1 MIKLYR
7 LAFIVVL
14 AFTISCSNDDKAIDT
29 VVEEIER
36 GAILR
41 NIDRISPD
49 FNRTDT
55 GSFFSVTLE
64 EQDLEEGEIFD
75 FVRLY
80 IQYLDRTSSNG
91 NTSTAEIILKDVPS
105 SDFQLGSNG
114 LPVGTITVTYQEA
127 IDALNLDVN
136 TVLAGDQFG
145 LRMQIHLTDGRTFS
159 SENGSASILTDACFF
174 RSPYRYMIN
183 VIDPIDNDLFTGVYN
198 YEIITDPLSP
208 FSGIDNQGVVTITTG
223 NTPNVRRTGIIGEGL
238 EFTIAGTHVY
248 PKIYQSVNLFCR
260 ESALHILTGQDD
272 QQFGQVD
279 LTDDTVF
286 ELDLVFGFEGWTGS
300 GGDLGIPEL
309 VTFRFS
315 KQ

>member
-7 LAFIVVL
+7 LTFIVL
-14 AFTISCSNDDKAIDT
+14 LTFTISCSNDDKAIDT

-41 NIDRISPD
+41 NIDRISPN
-49 FNRTDT
+49 FERANTE
-55 GSFFSVTLE
+55 SFFSVTLE
-64 EQDLEEGEIFD
+64 EQDLEEGGIFD

-80 IQYLDRTSSNG
+80 IQYSDRTPSNG
-91 NTSTAEIILKDVPS
+91 SDSRAEILLRDVPS
-105 SDFQLGSNG
+105 SDFQSGNNG
-114 LPVGTITVTYQEA
+114 LPVGTITVTYQEVL
-127 IDALNLDVN
+127 DAFNLDVN
-136 TVLAGDQFG
+136 TVLDGDQFG
-145 LRMQIHLTDGRTFS
+145 LRMEINLTDGRTFS
-159 SENGSASILTDACFF
+159 TENGSASILTDACFF
-174 RSPYRYMIN
+174 KSPYRYVIN
-183 VIDPIDNDLFTGVYN
+183 VIEPIENDLFTGIYN

-208 FSGIDNQGVVTITTG
+208 FSGINNQGVVTITAG
-223 NTPNVRRTGIIGEGL
+223 NTPNVRRTGIIAEGL
-238 EFTIAGTHVY
+238 EFTIAGTNVY
-248 PKIYQSVNLFCR
+248 PKIYQSVNLLCR

-286 ELDLVFGFEGWTGS
+286 ELDLVIGFEGWTGS
-300 GGDLGIPEL
+300 GGDLGTPEL